1 MKNFK
6 NMMRLLLVLLI
17 LPLFGPIEI
26 EAQSRDQI
34 PREYANPEETLSFD
48 RRTDFQDALE
58 IINQYAQDFEGRF
71 ILDRTGATGPIGVS
85 LPVMHWKDALNYILR
100 SRNLISIESPDF
112 YEIVT
117 EQEAE
122 QMLDRG
128 VSGDPT
134 GQRPQSI
141 EVGDGLNINTKT
153 REIRINATFFEG
165 NKRALREIGVDWST
179 LTSNVPENLTDFVSG
194 GNEQIPSTEFGN
206 QFVSVNARAASSVSQ
221 NVFNSLVNFGEIGGG
236 VSVQAL
242 FSAFEADN
250 LGEVLATPGVK
261 VMDGEEGRV
270 QVGEDFSIKQ
280 RDFAGNVTDQ
290 FVSTGTILTIRP
302 QLVEIGD
309 TTLIYLELEA
319 ERSSAQ
325 PDPVSTIVS
334 KQQATTTSILLDG
347 ESTVI
352 AGLYRSEKSEVRR
365 GVPILK
371 DLPGW
376 FFGLKYLFGFNSTDV
391 TENELIIIVQA
402 ELEESID
409 TRMQKAFRSPG
420 GQLSQ
425 RKLEHRNY
433 MNYISDE
440 SPVPPS
446 APAVEPYE
454 APSVDAD
461 LMSEEESEPA
471 KPVEITT
478 PKPEKSEVDISEIRP
493 VTEMR
498 DLRPGEVRGA
508 SLDNYQGPWRPME
521 LDNLNG
527 DYDNLDFYVI
537 GGAFIVRDNADGLY
551 KRFIDEGF
559 EAHMLYNPATD
570 YYFVAFAGFEEPEEA
585 VRYLRKIQ
593 NERLPDAWISRIIR
607 QERRLNLNR

>member
-1 MKNFK
+1 MKKLK
-6 NMMRLLLVLLI
+6 NMMRLLLVLLF
-17 LPLFGPIEI
+17 LPLFAPAEL
-26 EAQSRDQI
+26 EAQTRDQI
-34 PREYANPEETLSFD
+34 PREYVNPEETLSFD

-58 IINQYAQDFEGRF
+58 IINQYAQDYEGRF

-100 SRNLISIESPDF
+100 ARNFISIESPDF

-117 EQEAE
+117 EQEADR
-122 QMLDRG
+122 MLDRDRAA
-128 VSGDPT
+128 DPT
-134 GQRPQSI
+134 APRGRSV

-179 LTSNVPENLTDFVSG
+179 LTSNVPANLTDFVSD
-194 GNEQIPSTEFGN
+194 GNQQIPSTEFGN

-221 NVFNSLVNFGEIGGG
+221 NVFNSLINFGEIGGG

-261 VMDGEEGRV
+261 VMDGEEGRI

-302 QLVEIGD
+302 QLVSIGD

-334 KQQATTTSILLDG
+334 KQQASTTSILLDG

-352 AGLYRSEKSEVRR
+352 AGLYRTEKSEVRR

-391 TENELIIIVQA
+391 SENELIIIIQA

-409 TRMQKAFRSPG
+409 TRMQRAFRSPG
-420 GQLSQ
+420 NQLSQ
-425 RKLEHRNY
+425 RMLENRDY
-433 MNYISDE
+433 MNYISDK

-446 APAVEPYE
+446 APPVEPYE
-454 APSVDAD
+454 APAVDTD
-461 LMSEEESEPA
+461 LEEEYQPEPA
-471 KPVEITT
+471 EPVLEIT
-478 PKPEKSEVDISEIRP
+478 PAPEKREVDISEIRP
-493 VTEMR
+493 VAEMR
-498 DLRPGEVRGA
+498 SLRPGEVQRTD
-508 SLDNYQGPWRPME
+508 LDDYKGPWRPME

-527 DYDNLDFYVI
+527 DYENLDFYVI

-559 EAHMLYNPATD
+559 DAHMLYNPVTD
-570 YYFVAFAGFEEPEEA
+570 YYFVAFAGFEEPDEA

-593 NERLPDAWISRIIR
+593 RERLPDAWISRIIR
-607 QERRLNLNR
+607 QERRLDIGR